1 MRLSNARA
9 GWCLLVSA
17 CVMLTGCG
25 VSDQVTPAPAS
36 PSPSAAAAGEAA
48 GRGQADCHDPERLP
62 AGAAVS
68 GWQLGA
74 ISFISAGTGVAL
86 TAPQVPCPGPLGSSV
101 LQRAQPARLAVS
113 GNGGRSWSVQGAA
126 IASEAQSA
134 VRQQLVAASTRNVWA
149 LSSSGELLATTNG
162 GREWTPQ
169 AVPRPAVALAR
180 AGRWLWVLSCPR
192 ASGAQCRPVLE
203 RMLLPSGRW
212 QQLPL
217 PRLSATLDPQ
227 LALLS
232 ARAAVVQV
240 SPYGRLSGI
249 LVSTGDAG
257 RTWTVRAAPAG
268 PSRLCTADSGFTTAA
283 SAWWLLCTGGAAAG
297 SSTKALL
304 RSTDGGRAW
313 TTLSAVTS
321 LDASP
326 RPGSLATGDV
336 QAIAAG
342 SPAVLWLATIS
353 GVEQSTDAG
362 VRWRPVRGI
371 DPQGALATFDLRSAT
386 LAWLLAPG
394 AGLWRTTDGTRW
406 QPLAAPRAQ
415 SSSAPG

>member
-1 MRLSNARA
+1 MRLPSARP
-9 GWCLLVSA
+9 GWYLLVTA
-17 CVMLTGCG
+17 CVMLAGCG
-25 VSDQVTPAPAS
+25 ASDQVGPAPAS
-36 PSPSAAAAGEAA
+36 SPAPAGPGEAS
-48 GRGQADCHDPERLP
+48 GPGQADCQDPERLP

-74 ISFISAGTGVAL
+74 VSFISASTGVAL

-101 LQRAQPARLAVS
+101 RERAQPVRLAVS
-113 GNGGRSWSVQGAA
+113 ADGGRSWSVRGAA
-126 IASEAQSA
+126 LASEAQSA
-134 VRQQLVAASTRNVWA
+134 VRQQLVATSAGRVWA
-149 LSSSGELLATTNG
+149 LSNSGVLLGTTSG
-162 GREWTPQ
+162 GQEWSRQP
-169 AVPRPAVALAR
+169 VPRPAVALAL
-180 AGRWLWVLSCPR
+180 AGGSLWVLSCPR
-192 ASGAQCRPVLE
+192 VSGVECRPVLN

-217 PRLSATLDPQ
+217 PRLAATLDPQ

-240 SPYGRLSGI
+240 SPYGRVSGV
-249 LVSTGDAG
+249 LASTSDAG

-268 PSRLCTADSGFTTAA
+268 PSRLCTVDSGFTAAA

-313 TTLSAVTS
+313 VTASAVTS

-326 RPGSLATGDV
+326 QPGSLTTADV
-336 QAIAAG
+336 VTIAAG
-342 SPAVLWLATIS
+342 SPAVLWLAAIN
-353 GVEQSTDAG
+353 GIEQSTDAG
-362 VRWRPVRGI
+362 ARWTPVRGI
-371 DPQGALATFDLRSAT
+371 GPQGALATFDVRSASR
-386 LAWLLAPG
+386 AWLLAPG
-394 AGLWRTTDGTRW
+394 AGLWGTTDGISWR
-406 QPLAAPRAQ
+406 PLAPPGAQ